1 MKQSQ
6 FTSHDSKKVALYV
19 WDDVQDP
26 KAVVKIAHG
35 MAEHSA
41 RYDHFAQ
48 YLNSKG
54 FIVVMN
60 DHRGHG
66 LTAEPDSLG
75 YEEGNMWL
83 NNVYDQLTLIDYC
96 KQTYNLPVI
105 MMGHSYGSFITQ
117 AVMEHAPDVA
127 GFVLC
132 GSNYMKDISFDLC
145 GMIARSMCK
154 NKGGRY
160 PAQMIV
166 NLSFKMY
173 EKKFPGT
180 SAWLNRDADEVK
192 KYNDDPM
199 CGYTCS
205 ANFYRTFMGGISHLY
220 KKEEYKR
227 IDTSKP
233 LLIIAGSQDPVGN
246 YGKGVRKLEKFYLKK
261 VGMADVTTHLYDGAR
276 HEILNEPLC
285 KQQVYDDVA
294 NWIDQVLQK

>member
-6 FTSHDSKKVALYV
+6 FTSHDGKNIALYV
-19 WDDVQDP
+19 WDDVQQP

-48 YLNSKG
+48 YLNSRG

-66 LTAEPDSLG
+66 LTAEIDSLG
-75 YEEGNMWL
+75 YEEGDMWT
-83 NNVYDQLTLIDYC
+83 NNVNDQLALIDYC
-96 KQTYNLPVI
+96 RETYNLPVV

-117 AVMEHAPDVA
+117 AVIEQAPDVA

-132 GSNYMKDISFDLC
+132 GSNYMKDISFTLC
-145 GMIARSMCK
+145 KMIARNMCHK
-154 NKGGRY
+154 KGGKY
-160 PAQMIV
+160 PAQLLV
-166 NLSFKMY
+166 NMSFKMY
-173 EKKFPGT
+173 EKKFPGQ

-192 KYNDDPM
+192 KYNEDVM

-205 ANFYRTFMGGISHLY
+205 ANFYRTFMEGIAPLY
-220 KKEEYKR
+220 KKSAYSH
-227 IDTSKP
+227 IDVNKP

-246 YGKGVRKLEKFYLKK
+246 YGKGVNKLEKFYVKK
-261 VGMADVTTHLYDGAR
+261 VGVTSVAKHLYQDAR

-294 NWIDQVLQK
+294 NWIESVLK

>member
-6 FTSHDSKKVALYV
+6 FTSHDGKQVALYI
-19 WDDVQDP
+19 WDDVKLP

-41 RYDHFAQ
+41 RYHDFAQ
-48 YLNSKG
+48 YLNSRG
-54 FIVVMN
+54 IIVVMN

-66 LTAEPDSLG
+66 LTAEKDSLG
-75 YEEGNMWL
+75 YEEGDMWT
-83 NNVYDQLTLIDYC
+83 NNVNDQLALIDYC
-96 KQTYNLPVI
+96 KEKYNLPIV

-117 AVMEHAPDVA
+117 AVMEQAPDVA

-132 GSNYMKDISFDLC
+132 GSNFMKDISFTLC
-145 GMIARSMCK
+145 KLIARSMCR

-160 PAQMIV
+160 PAKLLV
-166 NLSFKMY
+166 DLSFKMY

-192 KYNDDPM
+192 KYNEDPM

-205 ANFYRTFMGGISHLY
+205 ANFYRTFMEGISHLY
-220 KKEEYKR
+220 KKENFTR
-227 IDTSKP
+227 IDVDKQ

-246 YGKGVRKLEKFYLKK
+246 YGKGVDKLEKFYLKK
-261 VGMADVTTHLYDGAR
+261 VGMTNVTKRLYEDAR

-285 KQQVYDDVA
+285 KQQVYDDIVQ
-294 NWIDQVLQK
+294 WIECTL

>member
-6 FTSHDSKKVALYV
+6 FTSHDGKQVALYV
-19 WDDVQDP
+19 WDDVQEP
-26 KAVVKIAHG
+26 QAVVKIAHG

-54 FIVVMN
+54 FVVVMN

-66 LTAEPDSLG
+66 LTAEKDSLG

-96 KQTYNLPVI
+96 RKTYNLPVV

-145 GMIARSMCK
+145 RMIASSMCK

-160 PAQMIV
+160 PAKLLV
-166 NLSFKMY
+166 DLSFKMY

-199 CGYTCS
+199 CGFTCS
-205 ANFYRTFMGGISHLY
+205 ANFYRTFMCGISHLY
-220 KKEEYKR
+220 KKETYKR
-227 IDTSKP
+227 IDVNKP
-233 LLIIAGSQDPVGN
+233 VLIIAGSQDPVGN
-246 YGKGVRKLEKFYLKK
+246 YSKGVNKLEKFYQNK
-261 VGMADVTTHLYDGAR
+261 VGVKNVAKHLYADAR

-285 KQQVYDDVA
+285 KQEVYNDVVVWLE
-294 NWIDQVLQK
+294 NILQ

>member
-6 FTSHDSKKVALYV
+6 FTSHDGKIVALYD
-19 WDDVQDP
+19 WDDVQQP

-54 FIVVMN
+54 FVVVMN

-145 GMIARSMCK
+145 RIIANSMCK

-205 ANFYRTFMGGISHLY
+205 ANFYRTFMYGISHLY

-227 IDTSKP
+227 IDVSKP

-246 YGKGVRKLEKFYLKK
+246 YGKGVKKLEKFYLKK
-261 VGMADVTTHLYDGAR
+261 VGMTDVTTHLYDDAR

-285 KQQVYDDVA
+285 KQQVYDDIA
-294 NWIDQVLQK
+294 NWIEQAIK